1 MLESA
6 EWRVDLDLAGEQ
18 SLHSLASHGVHLRRH
33 WCAGEG
39 LSQAPLHHLLSPADP
54 GPWTPGQGR
63 LLRQT
68 PAVPSQT
75 HQASQSGRGL
85 ASSANRLPASII
97 LSNNDICTVKVSTK
111 INEF

>member
-1 MLESA
+1 M
-6 EWRVDLDLAGEQ
+6 DLDLAGEQ
-18 SLHSLASHGVHLRRH
+18 SPHSLASHGAHLRRH
-33 WCAGEG
+33 RCAGEG
-39 LSQAPLHHLLSPADP
+39 LGQAPLHHLLSPADP
-54 GPWTPGQGR
+54 GPWTPGRGR

-85 ASSANRLPASII
+85 ENSANRLPASII
-97 LSNNDICTVKVSTK
+97 LSNDDICTVKVSTK